1 MSSSSSLQAA
11 RRRRAGVPGGQPPV
25 SGPPG
30 RVQQSSQSNKQV
42 SSPSIP
48 PNPLMILQQH
58 HAKIIML
65 DQQVQKLI
73 SDKESYHLEEESS
86 NENIPIQQK
95 FDLNEVTDLLLS
107 RIENKI
113 DLKAFYDNDQQLAS
127 EIENLN
133 KIIIQQQST
142 LNHLNKLLYFI
153 IGNLKLDFNQ
163 NQDIEKL
170 DENENIN
177 LEIKD
182 NLENHLEDSMNTQDP
197 TFPRSVKINLNN
209 TETIEYTP
217 FEEHDDES
225 IYNPNMENT
234 ESELPVPTC

>member
-11 RRRRAGVPGGQPPV
+11 RRRRAGGQQPV
-25 SGPPG
+25 SAPPG
-30 RVQQSSQSNKQV
+30 RGPQPPQGNKQV
-42 SSPSIP
+42 SSSSIP
-48 PNPLMILQQH
+48 PSPLMILQQH
-58 HAKIIML
+58 HAKIVML

-73 SDKESYHLEEESS
+73 SDKESYHLEEESG
-86 NENIPIQQK
+86 NENIPIEQK

-113 DLKAFYDNDQQLAS
+113 DLKAFYENDQRLAS

-142 LNHLNKLLYFI
+142 LNHLNNLLYFI
-153 IGNLKLDFNQ
+153 IGNLKLDFNE
-163 NQDIEKL
+163 NQDIKKL
-170 DENENIN
+170 DENENIY

-182 NLENHLEDSMNTQDP
+182 KLENHLEDSMNTHP
-197 TFPRSVKINLNN
+197 TFPKSVKIDLNN
-209 TETIEYTP
+209 NETTDYTP
-217 FEEHDDES
+217 FEEDDDGS

-234 ESELPVPTC
+234 ESELPVLPVD

>member
-11 RRRRAGVPGGQPPV
+11 RRRRAGGQQPV
-25 SGPPG
+25 SAPPG
-30 RVQQSSQSNKQV
+30 RGPQPPQGNKQV
-42 SSPSIP
+42 SSSSIP
-48 PNPLMILQQH
+48 LSPLMILQQH
-58 HAKIIML
+58 HAKIVML

-73 SDKESYHLEEESS
+73 SDKESYHLEEESG
-86 NENIPIQQK
+86 NENIPIEQK

-113 DLKAFYDNDQQLAS
+113 DLKAFYENDQRLAS

-142 LNHLNKLLYFI
+142 LNHLNNLLYFI
-153 IGNLKLDFNQ
+153 IGNLKLDFNE
-163 NQDIEKL
+163 NQDIKKL
-170 DENENIN
+170 DENENIY

-182 NLENHLEDSMNTQDP
+182 KLENHLEDSMNTHP
-197 TFPRSVKINLNN
+197 TFPKSVKIDLNN
-209 TETIEYTP
+209 NETTHYTP
-217 FEEHDDES
+217 FEEDDDGS

-234 ESELPVPTC
+234 ESELPVLPVD

>member
-11 RRRRAGVPGGQPPV
+11 RRRRAGGQQPV
-25 SGPPG
+25 SAPPG
-30 RVQQSSQSNKQV
+30 RGPQPPQGNKQV
-42 SSPSIP
+42 SSSSIP
-48 PNPLMILQQH
+48 PSPLMILQQH
-58 HAKIIML
+58 HAKIVML

-73 SDKESYHLEEESS
+73 SDKESYHLEEESG
-86 NENIPIQQK
+86 NENIPIEQK

-113 DLKAFYDNDQQLAS
+113 DLKAFYENDQRLAS

-142 LNHLNKLLYFI
+142 LNHLNNLLYFI
-153 IGNLKLDFNQ
+153 IGNLKLDFNE
-163 NQDIEKL
+163 NQDIKKL
-170 DENENIN
+170 DENENIY

-182 NLENHLEDSMNTQDP
+182 KLENHLEDSMNTHP
-197 TFPRSVKINLNN
+197 TFPKSVKIDLNN
-209 TETIEYTP
+209 NETTHYTP
-217 FEEHDDES
+217 FEEDDDGS

-234 ESELPVPTC
+234 ESELPVLPVD